1 MKEPQDKEVK
11 HPLAGVRRPDY
22 VIVTWVAAEL
32 RDRIQRNGP
41 LWQRSCRS
49 RRGRLLSWLI
59 QGWKAVRQGSDHR
72 PETGAHPAR
81 CAGGAGAR
89 SGRAVPPEG

>member
-32 RDRIQRNGP
+32 RDRIQRNGAS
-41 LWQRSCRS
+41 LAEVLQLTGS
-49 RRGRLLSWLI
+49 
-59 QGWKAVRQGSDHR
+59 KA
-72 PETGAHPAR
+72 PELADPGLEDREA
-81 CAGGAGAR
+81 
-89 SGRAVPPEG
+89 EQ